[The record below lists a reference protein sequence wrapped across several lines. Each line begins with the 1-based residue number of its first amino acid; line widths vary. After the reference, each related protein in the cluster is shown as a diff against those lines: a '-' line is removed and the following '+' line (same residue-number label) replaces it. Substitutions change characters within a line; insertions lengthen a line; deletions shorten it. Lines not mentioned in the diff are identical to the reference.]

1 MNFNEALQRAR
12 QLAIAH
18 LGRIQ
23 EDIVLVRDLRGR
35 IRLLL
40 QTPPYK
46 IETGVRPHFKKGLEA
61 LTKAISDVLSPT
73 YAYPKSDLVLFRDN
87 LSNLFP
93 NDINLSFLG
102 ESDGHK
108 VYLHDRLLI
117 GSEWDTDLPEEETSP
132 KRFTLYS
139 MKGGVGRSTTV
150 SILAWHLAS
159 KGKRVLVV
167 DLDLESPGVG
177 TTLLDENNRPLY
189 GVVDWFVE
197 DALGNGQA
205 ILADMVAESSL
216 ANTTQGRIAVVPACG
231 ADSYDYIAKLGR
243 TYLER
248 GSQGPECW
256 PDRLKRLLLDLEAQ
270 ETPDFVLLDSRTG
283 LHDTSA
289 ALMLAVNA
297 ETFMFVADTRQAWA
311 AYEVLFSHWKD
322 QPDQIKRLRKRLW
335 VLGSMI
341 PRDDKEDDENS
352 YSTGL
357 RDRAWE
363 LFTDYLYDDES
374 ESDEGGEDPNPPE
387 LFSFKSDDPY
397 GHHFP
402 RRILWDD
409 ALRAFNPLATS
420 NLDIVSVSY
429 ASFLRWF
436 DETYVDAGITEDP

>member
-1 MNFNEALQRAR
+1 MNFNQALQRAS
-12 QLAIAH
+12 QLAIAY
-18 LGRIQ
+18 LGRIK

-40 QTPPYK
+40 QTPPHK
-46 IETGVRPHFKKGLEA
+46 VSTEDRPDFKKGLEA
-61 LTKAISDVLSPT
+61 LAKAISDELSPT
-73 YAYPKSDLVLFRDN
+73 YAYSKSDLVLFRDD

-102 ESDGHK
+102 ESDGLK

-117 GSEWDTDLPEEETSP
+117 GSEWDIGLPDEESSP

-177 TTLLDENNRPLY
+177 TTLLDDNSRPLY
-189 GVVDWFVE
+189 GIVDWFVE

-205 ILADMVAESSL
+205 VLTDMVAESSL
-216 ANTTQGRIAVVPACG
+216 ANATQGRIAVVPACG
-231 ADSYDYIAKLGR
+231 ADSYDYISKLGR

-297 ETFMFVADTRQAWA
+297 ETLMFVVDTRQTWA
-311 AYEVLFSHWKD
+311 AYEILFSHWKD
-322 QPDQIKRLRKRLW
+322 RPDQIKRLRKRLW

-357 RDRAWE
+357 RDRSWE
-363 LFTDYLYDDES
+363 LFTEYLYDNEPES
-374 ESDEGGEDPNPPE
+374 GEGSDGSNPSE
-387 LFSFKSDDPY
+387 LFTFAFDNPY
-397 GHHFP
+397 GRHYP
-402 RRILWDD
+402 RRILWDE
-409 ALRAFNPLATS
+409 ALSAFNPNAGD
-420 NLDIVSVSY
+420 NLDLISASY
-429 ASFLRWF
+429 GSFLRWF
-436 DETYVDAGITEDP
+436 DETFVDAVITEDP